1 MGKYFDVNGT
11 AMVYISID
19 KAKSKDNAN
28 LHIAKACQTIKE
40 SFKSNL
46 QQLAKE
52 QPDIFDPISFD
63 GFYLPG
69 LDIHVFQNQAHGPS
83 SSVNLKHVHTTAT
96 LTING
101 TFETNDY
108 DEHLQL
114 IINTFKKTFDTDDHA
129 LFRLNLI
136 TMWNGQQ
143 DATIFDNNR
152 NIITIP
158 LLKG

>member
-1 MGKYFDVNGT
+1 MGKYFDINGT

-19 KAKSKDNAN
+19 HAKSKNDAN
-28 LHIAKACQTIKE
+28 LYIAKACQRIKE
-40 SFKSNL
+40 AFKNNL
-46 QQLAKE
+46 QQLAKK
-52 QPDIFDPISFD
+52 QPDVVDHISFD

-69 LDIHVFQNQAHGPS
+69 IDIHVFQNHAHGPS
-83 SSVNLKHVHTTAT
+83 SSINLKNVHTTAT

-101 TFETNDY
+101 TFETDDY

-114 IINTFKKTFDTDDHA
+114 IINTFKKTFDTDDYA
-129 LFRLNLI
+129 LFRINLI
-136 TMWNGQQ
+136 TMWNSQQ
-143 DATIFDNNR
+143 DATIFDNNK

>member
-19 KAKSKDNAN
+19 HTKSKDDAN
-28 LHIAKACQTIKE
+28 LYIAKACQTIKK
-40 SFKSNL
+40 SFKNNL
-46 QQLAKE
+46 QQLIKE
-52 QPDIFDPISFD
+52 QPDTFDPVSFD
-63 GFYLPG
+63 DFYLPG
-69 LDIHVFQNQAHGPS
+69 IDIHIFQNHAHSPS

-108 DEHLQL
+108 NEHLQL
-114 IINTFKKTFDTDDHA
+114 IINTFKRTFDTDDYA

-136 TMWNGQQ
+136 TMWESQQ
-143 DATIFDNNR
+143 DATIFDNHH
-152 NIITIP
+152 NIVTIP
-158 LLKG
+158 LTKG